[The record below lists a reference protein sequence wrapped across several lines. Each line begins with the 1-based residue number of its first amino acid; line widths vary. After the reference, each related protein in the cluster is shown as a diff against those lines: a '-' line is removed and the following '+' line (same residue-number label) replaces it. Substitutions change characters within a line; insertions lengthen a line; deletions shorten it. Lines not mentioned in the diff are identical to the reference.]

1 MNYENIKSTIR
12 DRVGIVT
19 LDRPDALNALSD
31 DLMRELTH
39 ALTEFETND
48 KIGAIIIT
56 GSSKAFAAG
65 ADIKGMIDRTYM
77 DAYLG
82 DFIGRHWHGVADCRK
97 PIIAAVAGYALGGGM
112 QWASQGL
119 DGAGARWAP
128 SIHPRGICPGERRAI
143 CFLPVLG

>member
-31 DLMRELTH
+31 DLMRELAH

-56 GSSKAFAAG
+56 GSSKAFA
-65 ADIKGMIDRTYM
+65 
-77 DAYLG
+77 
-82 DFIGRHWHGVADCRK
+82 
-97 PIIAAVAGYALGGGM
+97 
-112 QWASQGL
+112 
-119 DGAGARWAP
+119 
-128 SIHPRGICPGERRAI
+128 
-143 CFLPVLG
+143 